1 MVAMM
6 AVQLAS
12 KEQQLDE
19 LLMVLVFALA
29 LKMVLLM
36 AVKLVVMLA

>member
-1 MVAMM
+1 MVAMK

-12 KEQQLDE
+12 KEQQLDV
-19 LLMVLVFALA
+19 LHLVLVFALVVK
-29 LKMVLLM
+29 LVVLM